1 MDLIFSFGAPVFL
14 ILLGLI
20 VGRARERAHFRSIER
35 REAAT
40 ADVLVTQL
48 KTFPNRVRG
57 ESAPAL
63 FMGEAVMATDYLKSF
78 IARIHNIF
86 GGQVTSYQTLLIR
99 ARREALLRIVEAA
112 RQQGYNAVC
121 NVRFETADVGGNSTM
136 RKVAMVAIIAS
147 ATAYHAAPP
156 AT

>member
-1 MDLIFSFGAPVFL
+1 MDLIFIYGVPVFL
-14 ILLGLI
+14 ILLGLV
-20 VGRARERAHFRSIER
+20 VGRTTERAHFRSIEH

-48 KTFPNRVRG
+48 KTFPHRVRG
-57 ESAPAL
+57 DLEPAL
-63 FMGEAVMATDYLKSF
+63 FMGEAVIGTDYLKSF

-86 GGQVTSYQTLLIR
+86 GGQITSYQSLLTR

-121 NVRFETADVGGNSTM
+121 NVRLETADIGGNSMT

-156 AT
+156 TT